1 MAERVLVTGGA
12 GYIGAHA
19 CKALARAGFEP
30 VVFDNLSTGW
40 ADAVKWGPLV
50 RGDLMDR
57 VSIDAALAEHQ
68 PIAVMHFAALSL
80 VGESMKDPAHYWR
93 VNTGGAL
100 NLLEACTTIGIRNFV
115 FSSTCATYGD
125 QDGVLLTEETAQR
138 PINAY
143 GGSKLA
149 IEHMLRDF
157 GVADGMNHV
166 IFRYFNVAGADPEG
180 EIGEQH
186 LPETHLVPLMLE
198 AVAGKRPALTVFG
211 TDYPT
216 PDGTCVRDY
225 VHVTDLADAHV
236 LGLRR
241 LLDGKG
247 NGVFCLGTGRGFSVR
262 EVIEASRTVTN
273 REVPVVIG
281 DRRPGDAAAL
291 VSSSTHAIRE
301 LGWEPKHSTLRQM
314 IGDAWAWA
322 QKPGFSD

>member
-1 MAERVLVTGGA
+1 MVVKVLVTGGA
-12 GYIGAHA
+12 GYIGSHA
-19 CKALARAGFEP
+19 CKALARAGFQP

-40 ADAVKWGPLV
+40 KGAVQWGPLV
-50 RGDLMDR
+50 QGDLMDR
-57 VSIDAALAEHQ
+57 ASIDAALAEHR
-68 PIAVMHFAALSL
+68 PAAVMHFAALSL
-80 VGESMKDPAHYWR
+80 VGESMKDPGLYWR
-93 VNTGGAL
+93 VNVGGAL
-100 NLLEACTTIGIRNFV
+100 NLLEACAAAGITNFV

-149 IEHMLRDF
+149 IEQMLRDF
-157 GVADGMNHV
+157 GVSAGISHV

-180 EIGEQH
+180 DVGEQH
-186 LPETHLVPLMLE
+186 LPETHLIPLMLD

-225 VHVTDLADAHV
+225 VHVSDLAEAHV
-236 LGLRR
+236 LGLKR
-241 LLDGKG
+241 LRDGQG

-262 EVIEASRTVTN
+262 EVIDASRVVTN

-291 VSSSTHAIRE
+291 VSSSTQAIND
-301 LGWEPKHSTLRQM
+301 LGWDPKRSTLQQM

-322 QKPGFSD
+322 QKPGFSE

>member
-1 MAERVLVTGGA
+1 MAIRVLVTGGA
-12 GYIGAHA
+12 GYIGSHA
-19 CKALARAGFEP
+19 SKALARAGFEP

-40 ADAVKWGPLV
+40 KGAVKWGPLV
-50 RGDLMDR
+50 QGDLMDR
-57 VSIDAALAEHQ
+57 SSIDAALAEYR
-68 PIAVMHFAALSL
+68 PEAVMHFAALSL
-80 VGESMKDPAHYWR
+80 VGESMQDPGRYWR
-93 VNTGGAL
+93 VNVGGAL
-100 NLLEACTTIGIRNFV
+100 NLLEACAAAGVRNFV
-115 FSSTCATYGD
+115 FSSTCATYGE
-125 QDGVLLTEETAQR
+125 QDGVLLTEETHQR

-149 IEHMLRDF
+149 IEQMLRDF
-157 GVADGMNHV
+157 GVSAGISHV

-180 EIGEQH
+180 EAGEQH
-186 LPETHLVPLMLE
+186 MPETHLIPLMLD

-225 VHVTDLADAHV
+225 VHVSDLADAHV
-236 LGLRR
+236 LGLQR

-262 EVIEASRTVTN
+262 EVIDASRTVTN

-291 VSSSTHAIRE
+291 VSSTTKAIEE
-301 LGWEPKHSTLRQM
+301 LGWEPQRSTLRQM

-322 QKPGFSD
+322 QKPGFEA

>member
-1 MAERVLVTGGA
+1 MSVNVLVTGGA

-40 ADAVKWGPLV
+40 KGAVKWGPLV
-50 RGDLMDR
+50 QGDLMDR
-57 VSIDAALAEHQ
+57 ASIDAALAEHQ
-68 PIAVMHFAALSL
+68 PAAVMHFAALSL
-80 VGESMKDPAHYWR
+80 VGESMKDPGLYWR
-93 VNTGGAL
+93 VNVGGAL
-100 NLLEACTTIGIRNFV
+100 NLLEACAAAGVRNFV

-149 IEHMLRDF
+149 IEQMLRDF
-157 GVADGMNHV
+157 GVSSGISHV

-186 LPETHLVPLMLE
+186 VPETHLIPLMLD

-216 PDGTCVRDY
+216 RDGTCVRDY
-225 VHVTDLADAHV
+225 VHVTDLAAAHV

-247 NGVFCLGTGRGFSVR
+247 NGVFCLGTGRGFSVQ
-262 EVIEASRTVTN
+262 EVIEASRAVTN

-281 DRRPGDAAAL
+281 GRRAGDAAAL
-291 VSSSTHAIRE
+291 VSSSTLAVQD
-301 LGWEPKHSTLRQM
+301 LGWEPQHSTLRQM

-322 QKPGFSD
+322 QKPGFEE

>member
-1 MAERVLVTGGA
+1 MATKVLVTGGA

-40 ADAVKWGPLV
+40 KGAVKWGPLV
-50 RGDLMDR
+50 QGDLMDR
-57 VSIDAALAEHQ
+57 ASIDAALAEHR

-80 VGESMKDPAHYWR
+80 VGESMQDPGRYWR
-93 VNTGGAL
+93 VNVGGAL
-100 NLLEACTTIGIRNFV
+100 NLLEACAAAGVRDFV

-125 QDGVLLTEETAQR
+125 QDGVLLTEDTPQR

-149 IEHMLRDF
+149 IEQMLQNF
-157 GVADGMNHV
+157 GNLAGISHV

-180 EIGEQH
+180 DTGEQH
-186 LPETHLVPLMLE
+186 VPETHLIPLMLD

-216 PDGTCVRDY
+216 RDGTCVRDY
-225 VHVTDLADAHV
+225 VHVSDLADAHV

-247 NGVFCLGTGRGFSVR
+247 NGVFCLGTGRGFSVN
-262 EVIEASRTVTN
+262 EVIEASRMVTN
-273 REVPVVIG
+273 RDVPVVIG
-281 DRRPGDAAAL
+281 DRRAGDAAAL
-291 VSSSTHAIRE
+291 VSSSTRAIQD
-301 LGWEPKHSTLRQM
+301 LGWEPQRSTLRQM

-322 QKPGFSD
+322 QKPGFDE

>member
-1 MAERVLVTGGA
+1 MAVKVLVTGGA

-40 ADAVKWGPLV
+40 KGAVKWGPLV
-50 RGDLMDR
+50 VGDLMDR
-57 VSIDAALAEHQ
+57 SSIDAALAEHQ
-68 PIAVMHFAALSL
+68 PAAVMHFAALSL
-80 VGESMKDPAHYWR
+80 VGESMKDPGLYWR
-93 VNTGGAL
+93 VNVGGAL
-100 NLLEACTTIGIRNFV
+100 NLLEGCAAAGVRNFV

-149 IEHMLRDF
+149 IEQMLRDF
-157 GVADGMNHV
+157 GFSAGISHV

-180 EIGEQH
+180 ETGEQH
-186 LPETHLVPLMLE
+186 VPETHLIPLMLD

-216 PDGTCVRDY
+216 RDGTCVRDY
-225 VHVTDLADAHV
+225 VHVTDLAEAHV
-236 LGLRR
+236 LGLKR
-241 LLDGKG
+241 LLDGRG
-247 NGVFCLGTGRGFSVR
+247 NGVFCLGTGNGFSVR
-262 EVIEASRTVTN
+262 EVIDASRIVTN

-281 DRRPGDAAAL
+281 GRRAGDAAAL
-291 VSSSTHAIRE
+291 VSSSTHAIQE

-322 QKPGFSD
+322 QKPGFAE

>member
-1 MAERVLVTGGA
+1 MDKVLVTGGA

-19 CKALARAGFEP
+19 CKALARAGFLP
-30 VVFDNLSTGW
+30 VVFDNLTTGW
-40 ADAVKWGPLV
+40 ADAVRWGPLV

-57 VSIDAALAEHQ
+57 ASIDAALAEHR
-68 PIAVMHFAALSL
+68 PIAIMHFAALSL
-80 VGESMKDPAHYWR
+80 VGEAATDPARYWR
-93 VNTGGAL
+93 VNVGGAL
-100 NLLEACTTIGIRNFV
+100 NLLEACAAAGVGRIV

-125 QDGVLLTEETAQR
+125 QDGVLLTEDTPQR

-149 IEHMLRDF
+149 IERMVADF
-157 GVADGMNHV
+157 GTAFGIGHV

-180 EIGEQH
+180 EVGEQH
-186 LPETHLVPLMLE
+186 TPETHLIPLMLE
-198 AVAGKRPALTVFG
+198 AVAGKRPSLTLHG

-225 VHVTDLADAHV
+225 VHVTDLAEAHV

-241 LLDGKG
+241 LLSGQG

-262 EVIEASRTVTN
+262 EVIEASRMVTN
-273 REVPVVIG
+273 RAVPVVLG
-281 DRRPGDAAAL
+281 ERRAGDAAAL
-291 VSSSTHAIRE
+291 VCASTRAVTD
-301 LGWEPKHSTLRQM
+301 LGWAPQHSTLRQM

-322 QKPGFSD
+322 QRPGFSG